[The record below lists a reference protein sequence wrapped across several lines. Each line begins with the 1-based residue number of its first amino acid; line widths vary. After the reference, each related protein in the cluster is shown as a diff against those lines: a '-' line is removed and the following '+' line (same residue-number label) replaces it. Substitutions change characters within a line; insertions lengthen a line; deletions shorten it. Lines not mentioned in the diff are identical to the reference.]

1 MVMLE
6 LPDWA
11 YLTAAAALSIGAA
24 LLMYWGLLADP
35 SRGRRRCPKCWYEIG
50 EVKTLCCP
58 ECGRVMN
65 HEKQLLRPR
74 RRWWMV
80 ALAVVLVLGASASG
94 MWPQTRRHG
103 LGYYIPTWAI
113 IRLYPTFDPPSG
125 KQRRSDTSWLYMEL
139 STRLE
144 AGELSESQRSLVAT
158 RMADALSPAQPTY
171 ESDEYTWIIAEC
183 GEASDKT
190 TDALLAMTHSSDMV
204 VRAFA
209 LGALTRVGLSKP
221 EIAEILEAILR
232 NPPAPVP
239 PETEEWGTGFIV
251 DFLPTSG
258 PDVERFIP
266 LLINLVE
273 QQLPQA
279 RAAVRWL
286 GLVGPRAREAL
297 PALERF
303 AATQS
308 EDLESKIEIECA
320 ADVIAG
326 RAKTMT
332 EAYSRRLASDSAPKR
347 RYAAVM
353 MYNVKRQFTPE
364 ALENIGRAI
373 LTENDD
379 DALQQM
385 LTAIANAP
393 RECVSLLPQMREIL
407 ADETRSAATRDTAKW
422 SIDLLE
428 HPR

>member
-1 MVMLE
+1 MVMQE
-6 LPDWA
+6 LPDWV
-11 YLTAAAALSIGAA
+11 YQTAAAALSIGAA

-35 SRGRRRCPKCWYEIG
+35 SRGRRRCPKCWYEVG
-50 EVKTLCCP
+50 DVKTLCCP
-58 ECGRVMN
+58 ECGRVMK

-94 MWPQTRRHG
+94 IWPQTRRHG

-113 IRLYPTFDPPSG
+113 IRLYPTFDPPSR

-139 STRLE
+139 SIRLE
-144 AGELSESQRSLVAT
+144 AGELSESQRSLVAA
-158 RMADALSPAQPTY
+158 RMAAALSPAQPKH
-171 ESDEYTWIIAEC
+171 ESLEYMGILGYC
-183 GEASDKT
+183 GQADDAT
-190 TDALLAMTHSSDMV
+190 VDALLAMTRSSDKV
-204 VRAFA
+204 VHAVA
-209 LGALTRVGLSKP
+209 LSTLTRIGMSRLRVV
-221 EIAEILEAILR
+221 ETLEAILR

-258 PDVERFIP
+258 PDVERFLP
-266 LLINLVE
+266 LLIGFVE
-273 QQLPQA
+273 QGLPYGWI
-279 RAAVRWL
+279 AVRRL
-286 GLVGPRAREAL
+286 GLMGPRARNAL

-308 EDLESKIEIECA
+308 EHLESRIEVECA
-320 ADVIAG
+320 SDVIAG

-332 EAYSRRLASDSAPKR
+332 EAYSRRLASDDASER
-347 RYAAVM
+347 RYAAGL
-353 MYNVKRQFTPE
+353 MYHVEREFTAA
-364 ALENIGRAI
+364 ALENLRRAI
-373 LTENDD
+373 LTESDD
-379 DALQQM
+379 DALHQM
-385 LTAIANAP
+385 LTAIAIAP